1 MSPNNQDPADKEILR
16 FDLNQRIQ
24 HAVLLLAVAI
34 LALTGL
40 ELKFHAQSWAQALIY
55 LEGGFAARGKIHRYF
70 AVILMALSA
79 WHFLWVLFTQRGH
92 REFLN
97 YMPRWQDFKDVW
109 AVLLYYFGR
118 EKAAF
123 PAHGRF
129 TPVQKFQY
137 VAVSGGILIMIGTG
151 FLMWFET
158 ETMAV
163 FPKWVFDSCRYA
175 HGWEATFIFG
185 VLLVW
190 HLYHVHFT
198 PGHFPMSWV
207 WLNGRIKI
215 SHLKAEHPL
224 EYQQL
229 LQEGKI
235 SVLEA
240 PSPANPQAQAAAVS
254 SPGEGGKS

>member
-1 MSPNNQDPADKEILR
+1 MSPNNPGSADLEILR
-16 FDLNQRIQ
+16 FDFNQRIQ
-24 HAVLLLAVAI
+24 HFILLACVVV
-34 LALTGL
+34 LAVTGL
-40 ELKFHAQSWAQALIY
+40 ELKFHGQSWAQALIS
-55 LEGGFAARGKIHRYF
+55 LEGGFAARGKIHRWF
-70 AVILMALSA
+70 AAILMILSG
-79 WHFLWVLFTQRGH
+79 WHFLWVLFTERGH
-92 REFLN
+92 REFMN
-97 YMPRWQDFKDVW
+97 YMPRLQDFKDVFS
-109 AVLLYYFGR
+109 VLQYYFGNRR
-118 EKAAF
+118 EF
-123 PAHGRF
+123 PPHGRF

-198 PGHFPMSWV
+198 PGNFPMSWV
-207 WLNGRIKI
+207 WLNGKMKI
-215 SHLKAEHPL
+215 SVLKSEHPL

-229 LQEGKI
+229 SQEGKI
-235 SVLEA
+235 PAGESAEA
-240 PSPANPQAQAAAVS
+240 S
-254 SPGEGGKS
+254 SPLEGGKA